1 MDIATAGFLSTC
13 ALTGGGIALKIVSV
27 AKEQRNRDPN
37 GNGKQLV
44 CPIHGEIV
52 QRLKAGDDC
61 MEELKRSS
69 EKQTVL
75 LLRIA
80 SQLKIPLEEIEDELR
95 GVLTRGKQ

>member
-13 ALTGGGIALKIVSV
+13 VLTGGGIALKMVSV
-27 AKEQRNRDPN
+27 RAPKNN
-37 GNGKQLV
+37 GNGKQPVV
-44 CPIHGEIV
+44 CPVHGEIV

-95 GVLTRGKQ
+95 GVLTRGKT